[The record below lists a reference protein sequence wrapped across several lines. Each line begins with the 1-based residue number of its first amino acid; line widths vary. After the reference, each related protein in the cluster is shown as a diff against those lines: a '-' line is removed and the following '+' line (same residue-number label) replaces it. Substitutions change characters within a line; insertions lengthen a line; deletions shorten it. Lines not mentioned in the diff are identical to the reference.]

1 MNLNRSLLD
10 LVRGL
15 RAGELRAVDFLR
27 EAAENLEATETRLGA
42 YKTRTAA
49 LGESA
54 ANIADQAFRAGKD
67 LGVLCGI
74 PVAVKDIYGVPGIPI
89 FAGSSRELPERFQ
102 KPGPIVQCLLDESAV
117 IMGKTHTVEFAFGAL
132 GLNNQWPTP
141 RNPWDAKAH
150 RAPGGSSSGAGVAL
164 CQRSAVISL
173 GTDTSGSVR
182 IPAALTGNVGYKST
196 IGRWSTEGIVP
207 LSPYL
212 DTAGIL
218 ARTVEDAMVA
228 AGEIDRA
235 HGKLDP
241 GPSSAG
247 ADARDDT
254 GAHADARDDMGRLRI
269 GIPDE
274 LFWDDCDPGIAE
286 GVREALAALER
297 SGHRLVRISFP
308 EAAQAFEIFRAGGT
322 AGAELLAFLTREL
335 PDWIGQLDPNV
346 GTRMTAAA
354 EISAAEWLGRKLAL
368 DALAGQARRI
378 FEDVDVIATPTTA
391 QTPPVLA
398 SIKSWDD
405 YRPLNLKMARN
416 TSIGNL
422 LQLCALTMPVAL
434 DAAGMPVGLQVMAGN
449 GRDRFLFAAGLAF
462 EKVLGTGRERIG
474 LPPAVSA

>member
-1 MNLNRSLLD
+1 MILDRSLLD
-10 LVRGL
+10 LARGL
-15 RAGELRAVDFLR
+15 RAGDLRAIDLLR
-27 EAAENLEATETRLGA
+27 EATENLEATEERLGA
-42 YKTRTAA
+42 YKTRTAPFA
-49 LGESA
+49 ESA
-54 ANIADQAFRAGKD
+54 ANAADAAFRAGKD
-67 LGVLCGI
+67 LGLFQGI
-74 PVAVKDIYGVPGIPI
+74 PVAVKDIYGIPGIPI
-89 FAGSSRELPERFQ
+89 FAGSSRALPERFQ
-102 KPGPIVQCLLDESAV
+102 AAGPVVRCLLEESAV
-117 IMGKTHTVEFAFGAL
+117 TMGKTHTVEFAFGAL

-212 DTAGIL
+212 DTPGIL
-218 ARTVEDAMVA
+218 ARTVDDASA
-228 AGEIDRA
+228 AAAEIDGRLGLPQESE
-235 HGKLDP
+235 HTI
-241 GPSSAG
+241 G
-247 ADARDDT
+247 A
-254 GAHADARDDMGRLRI
+254 LRI

-308 EAAQAFEIFRAGGT
+308 EAVEAFEIFEAGGVS
-322 AGAELLAFLTREL
+322 GAELLAFLTREL

-346 GTRMTAAA
+346 GSRMNAAA
-354 EISAAEWLGRKLAL
+354 EISAAEWLGRRLAFESL
-368 DALAGQARRI
+368 SRQSRRI
-378 FEDVDVIATPTTA
+378 FEEVDLIATPTTA
-391 QTPPVLA
+391 ETPPVLA

-416 TSIGNL
+416 TSVANL

-434 DAAGMPVGLQVMAGN
+434 DAAGMPVGLQVMAGH

-462 EKVLGTGRERIG
+462 EKVLGTGRERLG
-474 LPPAVSA
+474 VPPALAT